1 MYSDCSAADNG
12 EDLDRDLVPGCATL
26 MSSLPTIRALCRLLA
41 LLLALASLA
50 SAAPPPAAAGQR
62 AIWLWDSSVA
72 SRPAT
77 VVNAL
82 RRERVGTVFL
92 FAAPRS
98 LRRHPQRF
106 SDFLARAH
114 AAGMVVHAL
123 NGEPQWVMPVGEAD
137 AQDFFAAIAAF
148 NAAAPP
154 DRRFDAIHL
163 DVEPYTLDTWG
174 APSDSELPQRYLDFL
189 RWTRAEARKLGLPLA
204 LDVPMLFQDVTIEN
218 ATLMA
223 HALSLADQVA
233 IMSYEPG
240 GDHVV
245 ERTAKLLRAPASG
258 TARVWI
264 GISAD
269 PRHTGTTSRAAGR
282 RRVENDCRSVEA
294 LARREPRVLGA
305 AIHDYEYYSALLPR
319 PARAGAPPLSRPVL
333 AGESEISVTR

>member
-1 MYSDCSAADNG
+1 
-12 EDLDRDLVPGCATL
+12 
-26 MSSLPTIRALCRLLA
+26 MSSLPTIRALGRLLA

-50 SAAPPPAAAGQR
+50 SAAPPPAAAAKR
-62 AIWLWDSSVA
+62 AIWIWDSSVA
-72 SRPAT
+72 SRPAAL
-77 VVNAL
+77 VNAL

-98 LRRHPQRF
+98 LRRYPQRF

-123 NGEPQWVMPVGEAD
+123 NGEPQWVMPVGDGD
-137 AQDFFAAIAAF
+137 ARDFFAVIAAF

-154 DRRFDAIHL
+154 ERRFDAIHL
-163 DVEPYTLDTWG
+163 DVEPYTLDEWG
-174 APSDSELPQRYLDFL
+174 PPSQSEAPRRYLDFL
-189 RWTRAEARKLGLPLA
+189 RWSRAEARKLGLPLA
-204 LDVPMLFQDVTIEN
+204 VDVPMLFEDVTVEG
-218 ATLMA
+218 APLMA

-245 ERTAKLLRAPASG
+245 ARTAKLLRAPASG
-258 TARVWI
+258 TARVWV

-294 LARREPRVLGA
+294 LARRDPRVLGA
-305 AIHDYEYYSALLPR
+305 AIHDYEYYSALL
-319 PARAGAPPLSRPVL
+319 AGAPHLPAASD
-333 AGESEISVTR
+333 AGTTSHP